1 MSKIFR
7 FIAVPLLAVV
17 PAMAQAASAAVLV
30 PLGVLPLPAPVSA
43 ARSSAEGTRLVVQLQ
58 ATAASPPMLQVV
70 DTADASRPR
79 LLGAMAL
86 DHPAEMALSGDGRLA
101 VLVMQPE
108 RAMYNRETAHNVSA
122 VDLSDPRNPRVLWR
136 HPVAAA
142 QVAVAARAGS
152 YAYSRRPAAA
162 ADQWETV
169 VVAAADRQVRA
180 VVRNPPYGSDS
191 MSLSPGAGALVQVSQ
206 SQLTA
211 WNLAATPLRALE
223 QVPVF
228 LSRFAPGCGP
238 VVLDTGHVALQDTRV
253 SRLGVYALQPGL
265 PRVAALG
272 HDEGERH
279 CQALDLNAG
288 GTGVT
293 FAGDGGRVTRVDFAD
308 PAAPRAE
315 RAAQL
320 PRDRWAVAA
329 GGDVVVAAGASV
341 LQVFR
346 WVHVAPPAPDWQ
358 ALAAVHSSVMSSYT
372 SVMSSYKAVA
382 AQVTRSGPQAAT
394 DRLEA
399 AGALLALDA
408 PVTGITPRRAAAIL
422 NDYGFI
428 AAKAGVP
435 AARVEAALRRAIALD
450 PGRAVAHLNL
460 ADVLREGL
468 GRHAANA
475 GPVAARAAEI
485 ERHYRAYLSAGG
497 KPSGAI
503 TTFLRGWAIVRA
515 GGDGCDAIAELA
527 NAGALHDWV
536 TDTGT
541 NLPWRGRRIDLAVT
555 TEGSAGVPALY
566 AFDSASDSP
575 LEPPESPEVP
585 NGEGLWGGDELGLVM
600 LGSRPHVL
608 HYRDL
613 AHPVS
618 SVSLETGEVCLF
630 NVATAEQMGPDALEP
645 ALCKALQ
652 AGEAV
657 TALKFDGPVEISRE
671 AVYERWS
678 ETSVDGT
685 LLLDFANDGKPRK
698 VAELFLASGAGPG
711 CDATFYDLL
720 TPDGTGFENGPVA
733 DLLWQLQGGRGRDS
747 RWPVSPCGNQPR
759 FLSHADRLYFETRPR
774 GWPPRDRRDQYHRV
788 TRVED
793 GRVREVCGF
802 RFESV
807 VSVAR

>member
-1 MSKIFR
+1 MSTIFR

-43 ARSSAEGTRLVVQLQ
+43 ARSSADGTRLVVQLQ
-58 ATAASPPMLQVV
+58 ATAASPAMLQVV
-70 DTADASRPR
+70 DTTDASQPR
-79 LLGAMAL
+79 VLGALVL
-86 DHPAEMALSGDGRLA
+86 DHPAELALSGDGRAA
-101 VLVMQPE
+101 VLVTQPQ
-108 RAMYNRETAHNVSA
+108 RALYNRETAHEVSA

-136 HPVAAA
+136 QQVAAA
-142 QVAVAARAGS
+142 QVVVAAQAGS
-152 YAYSRRPAAA
+152 YAYSRRSAAA
-162 ADQWETV
+162 EGQWEAV

-180 VVRNPPYGSDS
+180 VVQLPPYSSDG
-191 MSLSPGAGALVQVSQ
+191 MGLSPGGGVLVHASQ

-211 WNLAATPLRALE
+211 WQPGSTPPRAFE
-223 QVPVF
+223 QAPVF
-228 LSRFAPGCGP
+228 LGRFVPGCVP
-238 VVLDTGHVALQDTRV
+238 AVLDTGHVVLQDSRV
-253 SRLGVYALQPGL
+253 SRLGVYTLQPGL
-265 PRVAALG
+265 PRVAVLG
-272 HDEGERH
+272 HDEGEQH
-279 CQALDLNAG
+279 CQALDLNGG
-288 GTGVT
+288 GTALT
-293 FAGDGGRVTRVDFAD
+293 FAGHGSRVMRVDFAD

-315 RAAQL
+315 RAARL
-320 PRDRWAVAA
+320 PAGLRAVAA
-329 GGDVVVAAGASV
+329 GGDMVVAAGASG

-346 WVHVAPPAPDWQ
+346 RVHAPAPAADWQ
-358 ALAAVHSSVMSSYT
+358 ALAAVHA

-382 AQVTRSGPQAAT
+382 SQVARSGPQAAV

-399 AGALLALDA
+399 AGVLLALDA
-408 PVTGITPRRAAAIL
+408 PVAGVTPRRAAAIL

-468 GRHAANA
+468 GRHAAH
-475 GPVAARAAEI
+475 GLPVEPRAAEI
-485 ERHYRAYLSAGG
+485 ERHYRAYLAGG
-497 KPSGAI
+497 GRPSAAI
-503 TTFLRGWAIVRA
+503 TAFLRGRALVQA
-515 GGDGCDAIAELA
+515 GGDDCGSIAALA
-527 NAGALHDWV
+527 NAGVLHDWV

-566 AFDSASDSP
+566 AFDSANDTPLEAPDSP
-575 LEPPESPEVP
+575 DVP
-585 NGEGLWGGDELGLVM
+585 NGEGLWGGDNLGLVL
-600 LGSRPHVL
+600 LGRRHHLL

-618 SVSLETGEVCLF
+618 SVSLDTGEACRF
-630 NVATAEQMGPDALEP
+630 DVATTEQMGPEALEP
-645 ALCKALQ
+645 MLCKALQ

-671 AVYERWS
+671 AVYAKWG
-678 ETSVDGT
+678 ETSMDGT
-685 LLLDFANDGKPRK
+685 LPLDFANDGAPRK
-698 VAELFLASGAGPG
+698 VAELQLASGAGPG
-711 CDATFYDLL
+711 CDATFYELL
-720 TPDGTGFENGPVA
+720 TPDGTGFEAGPMA
-733 DLLWQLQGGRGRDS
+733 DLLWQLQGGQGRGV

-759 FLSHADRLYFETRPR
+759 FLLHADRIHFETRPR

-788 TRVED
+788 TRIED
-793 GRVREVCGF
+793 GRVRDVCDF

-807 VSVAR
+807 VSVRR